1 MLGVEVQNTTTRPN
15 WQVRVKGVKV
25 YAEQSM
31 SKHTG
36 INAHGDKAKKLF
48 KTTLQPGS
56 GTENH
61 LIGPKVP

>member
-36 INAHGDKAKKLF
+36 INTRG
-48 KTTLQPGS
+48 QS
-56 GTENH
+56 
-61 LIGPKVP
+61 